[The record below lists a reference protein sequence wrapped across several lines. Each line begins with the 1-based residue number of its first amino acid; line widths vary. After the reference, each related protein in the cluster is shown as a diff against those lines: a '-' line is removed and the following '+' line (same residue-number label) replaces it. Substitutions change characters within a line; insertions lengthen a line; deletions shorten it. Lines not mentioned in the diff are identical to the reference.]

1 MTTTPAPDGVI
12 TIDDMHLGNPL
23 VIATYLLEGD
33 EPALVDPGPAST
45 LPALEAG
52 LARRGLG
59 LGDIRAILLTHI
71 HLDHAG
77 ATGSILA
84 RNPGARVYVHQ
95 VGAPHVVDP
104 SRLLSSASQL
114 YGEMMQTL
122 WGDIVPAPA
131 ESLITLAGGERF
143 TLGGRSIRA
152 FDAPGHAKHHL
163 VYLDEQS
170 GGAFVGDNGGVRL
183 PGLRFVRPAT
193 PPPDIDLES
202 WDRTLQMIESLR
214 PSWLMLTHFGAYSDV
229 AFHLADYRQ
238 RLARWGEQVRQ
249 GMQSGASEEQQI
261 ADLEALAAAEA
272 ADLSPAERAA
282 LHQQTGALAL
292 SWRGLARYWRKRA
305 QAAAG

>member
-1 MTTTPAPDGVI
+1 MTTSPAPDGVI
-12 TIDDMHLGNPL
+12 TIDDMHMGTPQ
-23 VIATYLLEGD
+23 VIASYLLEGD

-52 LARRGLG
+52 LAARGLG

-84 RNPGARVYVHQ
+84 RNPHARVYVHQ
-95 VGAPHVVDP
+95 VGAPHVIDP
-104 SRLLSSASQL
+104 SRLLNSAGQL

-122 WGDIVPAPA
+122 YGDVLPAPS
-131 ESLITLAGGERF
+131 ESLIMLAGGESF
-143 TLGGRSIRA
+143 KLGGRSIHA

-170 GGAFVGDNGGVRL
+170 GGVFVGDNAGVRL

-193 PPPDIDLES
+193 PPPDIDLEV
-202 WDRTLQMIESLR
+202 WDRTLHMIESLN
-214 PSWLMLTHFGAYSDV
+214 PSWLMLTHFGAYNDV
-229 AFHLADYRQ
+229 EFHLADYRA
-238 RLARWGEQVRQ
+238 RLAHWGEHVRL

-272 ADLSPAERAA
+272 AGLAPDERDA
-282 LHQQTGALAL
+282 LHQQTGALAS
-292 SWRGLARYWRKRA
+292 SWRGLARYWRKREKS
-305 QAAAG
+305 